1 MQALLI
7 DTLDL
12 RPRPIKA
19 SSLQSFFHD
28 SLQGAASNQGVEV
41 DEATFWY
48 LTNLLTNFSRSERL
62 FDRTEEGRALTPLV
76 ALYALEVEAAS
87 EAERKRAL
95 QRLGD
100 VALFIS
106 GLYSG
111 LFVRRRRLV
120 DVDYYIAMGGSAYGY
135 LSENSSQSVRDQSL
149 AAVFHQLS
157 REFARLVDVLAEV
170 GENAAGSDNRDVLRM
185 HELWSQTGSARLE
198 RKLRALGVTPAKLS
212 RTH

>member
-1 MQALLI
+1 M
-7 DTLDL
+7 DTLNP
-12 RPRPIKA
+12 RPRPITA

-28 SLQGAASNQGVEV
+28 SLHDAARNQGVEV
-41 DEATFWY
+41 DEATLWY
-48 LTNLLTNFSRSERL
+48 VTNLLTTFSRSEHL
-62 FDRTEEGRALTPLV
+62 FDRNEQGQALTPLV
-76 ALYALEVEAAS
+76 ALYATAAEAAS

-120 DVDYYIAMGGSAYGY
+120 DVDYYIAMGGGAYGY
-135 LSENSSQSVRDQSL
+135 LSDNSSRSVSEQTL

-170 GENAAGSDNRDVLRM
+170 GENAAGSDNHDVLRM
-185 HELWSQTGSARLE
+185 HELWSRTGSARLE
-198 RKLRALGVTPAKLS
+198 RKLRALGIIPARLT

>member
-1 MQALLI
+1 M
-7 DTLDL
+7 DTLNA
-12 RPRPIKA
+12 RPKPIA
-19 SSLQSFFHD
+19 APSLQSFFHD
-28 SLQGAASNQGVEV
+28 SLRAAASNQAVEV
-41 DEATFWY
+41 DEATLWY
-48 LTNLLTNFSRSERL
+48 LTNLLTTFSRSEQL
-62 FDRTEEGRALTPLV
+62 FDRTEQGRALTPLV
-76 ALYALEVEAAS
+76 ALYALAAEAAS

-135 LSENSSQSVRDQSL
+135 LSENSSRSVQEQTL

-157 REFARLVDVLAEV
+157 RDFARLVDVLAEV
-170 GENAAGSDNRDVLRM
+170 GENAAGSDSHDVLRM
-185 HELWSQTGSARLE
+185 HELWSQTGSTRLA
-198 RKLRALGVTPAKLS
+198 RKLRRLGIVPERLT